1 MPGLAYG
8 RWNDQQAV
16 LQEMARVWSDGSQA
30 PIAGA
35 RSDGLRTFTAFIT
48 FQPLN
53 VQRKFGA
60 TEFFISLKYLPKDA
74 NGRDTFTVFYTGKS
88 QANEDF
94 SWEVGTITDG

>member
-60 TEFFISLKYLPKDA
+60 TEFFISLKYLTKLLTGATHSLCSTP
-74 NGRDTFTVFYTGKS
+74 GRARRTKTLVGKL
-88 QANEDF
+88 EL
-94 SWEVGTITDG
+94 